1 MTRKIW
7 WFRKI
12 IINLIGKKFLRGNM
26 DNEVAKNDILKT
38 LDNIKQGRITVKEYI
53 HDLPVDSLSDSV
65 FRSGLLH
72 VRHPLGMTNHY
83 SLYSLFSEPLYT
95 TLLCTDIR
103 KESARELLKRLFKKI
118 NINGKNLEHIPFK
131 IKVDRFR
138 NNVFV
143 NMKALLA
150 GESEGSSRK
159 YTIQIIGVLE

>member
-1 MTRKIW
+1 MTRKMW

-26 DNEVAKNDILKT
+26 SNEVAKNDILKT

-53 HDLPVDSLSDSV
+53 HDLPADSLSDSV

-72 VRHPLGMTNHY
+72 VRHPLGTTNY
-83 SLYSLFSEPLYT
+83 YSLFSEPLCT

-103 KESARELLKRLFKKI
+103 KESARELIKRLFKKI
-118 NINGKNLEHIPFK
+118 NVDKKNLEHIPFK

-150 GESEGSSRK
+150 GESEGSSK
-159 YTIQIIGVLE
+159 EYTIQIIGVFE